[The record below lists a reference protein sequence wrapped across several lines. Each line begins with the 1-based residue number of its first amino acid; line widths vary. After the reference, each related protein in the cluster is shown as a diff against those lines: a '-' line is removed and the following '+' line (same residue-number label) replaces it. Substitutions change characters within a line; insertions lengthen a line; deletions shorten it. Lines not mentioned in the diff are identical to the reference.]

1 MHHNGSFWMEFRWV
15 LFISSKLNYYFSDW
29 VTIFDSFDICHI
41 PSSSHP
47 DTEEPCF
54 HREERC
60 TGQFGPNTTITFQE
74 RFNYPSKY
82 PKIDDFE
89 TTRKLKVGAR
99 RNIFLQTLLDTRASY
114 ISNFSCSKLIL
125 KDSKG
130 KIIRPRLPLQVSLQ
144 QAARPFHYSWALPI
158 TAGLAAS
165 RLLDL
170 SLREFNI

>member
-1 MHHNGSFWMEFRWV
+1 MGHFGWSSGGPFV
-15 LFISSKLNYYFSDW
+15 FISNKLNYHFSDW
-29 VTIFDSFDICHI
+29 VTILDSFDICHI

-74 RFNYPSKY
+74 RFYYPSKY
-82 PKIDDFE
+82 SKIDHFE

-114 ISNFSCSKLIL
+114 ISNFCCSKLIL

-130 KIIRPRLPLQVSLQ
+130 KIIRPRLPLQV
-144 QAARPFHYSWALPI
+144 
-158 TAGLAAS
+158 GLF
-165 RLLDL
+165 DL
-170 SLREFNI
+170 CDVSLREFNISKLRHWSVYF

>member
-1 MHHNGSFWMEFRWV
+1 MGRFGWNSGRSF
-15 LFISSKLNYYFSDW
+15 LFIFTEWNYNFSDW

-74 RFNYPSKY
+74 RFDHLSKNS
-82 PKIDDFE
+82 KIDDFE
-89 TTRKLKVGAR
+89 TKIKLKVGAR

-114 ISNFSCSKLIL
+114 ISNFCCSKLIL

-130 KIIRPRLPLQVSLQ
+130 KIIRPRLPLQVDSFDLTVT
-144 QAARPFHYSWALPI
+144 FS
-158 TAGLAAS
+158 
-165 RLLDL
+165 DL
-170 SLREFNI
+170 SLSGSEIIL